1 MVSLFSKSNF
11 VFLVIGFLLQMSF
24 FDTVETPIEPE
35 CRVDRDCPAKMACI
49 EDRCQNPCLTSNP
62 CGRNQV
68 CTVED
73 SYDGRRTVGCT
84 CPPDQVSAGNNL
96 CKTGR
101 LILEASKTRF
111 WWWWVFTSARK
122 GIKNVWHWSFCEA
135 SAKSGLSFYEV
146 CKKNSISWSH
156 LLPCPHFHATSLSWS
171 ALPRSLPPS

>member
-1 MVSLFSKSNF
+1 M
-11 VFLVIGFLLQMSF
+11 
-24 FDTVETPIEPE
+24 ETPIEPE

-62 CGRNQV
+62 CGRSQV

-101 LILEASKTRF
+101 EIYEKVLKGMEWDKVLRICFYLINKIIRHKIQIKKSKITDDDLDHPKDRD
-111 WWWWVFTSARK
+111 R
-122 GIKNVWHWSFCEA
+122 
-135 SAKSGLSFYEV
+135 
-146 CKKNSISWSH
+146 
-156 LLPCPHFHATSLSWS
+156 
-171 ALPRSLPPS
+171 